1 MDFQIKLYNIPFKI
15 LNDLIFFLQNTIKH
29 ISIKLKNFVDILYF
43 FKINEYKCIEFFLI
57 VLVKQE
63 FE

>member
-29 ISIKLKNFVDILYF
+29 ISIKLKNFVDIF
-43 FKINEYKCIEFFLI
+43 
-57 VLVKQE
+57 
-63 FE
+63 